1 MNSYVSILTKTISK
15 KDQIKNLIDDDDN
28 DQFYK
33 GMILTV
39 QEFSHIKRLS
49 EMEME
54 IDEEDESNRIWNYE
68 GPLTL
73 TNSD

>member
-49 EMEME
+49 EME
-54 IDEEDESNRIWNYE
+54 IDEDDESNRIWNYE